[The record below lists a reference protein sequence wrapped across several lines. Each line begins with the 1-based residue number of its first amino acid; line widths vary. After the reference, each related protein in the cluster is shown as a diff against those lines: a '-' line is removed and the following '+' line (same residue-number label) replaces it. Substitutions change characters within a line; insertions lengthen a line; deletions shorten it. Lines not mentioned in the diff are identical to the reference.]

1 MSQVPDR
8 NAPGDGQAYPP
19 PQYGQGSPPPQ
30 YGQGGPQT
38 QYGQGNSQTQ
48 YGQGSPPPQ
57 YGQGNPQAMMASTP
71 AYGMPGM
78 SVPPGMYYDPESGLI
93 LPKGTTLASHGLRIG
108 AYFLAGLLWIVT
120 LFIGYVIWGAITW
133 RDGRT
138 PTQQLL
144 GMRCWKPQ
152 TMTTA
157 TWGTML
163 LRGLSMAVID
173 GIAFGGLVSFVM
185 FLVNKDRR
193 TLYDHISGVV
203 VLHDP
208 NKVLSPV

>member
-1 MSQVPDR
+1 MSQVPGW
-8 NAPGDGQAYPP
+8 NAPGDGQAFPP
-19 PQYGQGSPPPQ
+19 PQYGQGNQ
-30 YGQGGPQT
+30 QAEYQ
-38 QYGQGNSQTQ
+38 QGNPQA
-48 YGQGSPPPQ
+48 Q

-78 SVPPGMYYDPESGLI
+78 SVPSGMYYDPESALT
-93 LPKGTTLASHGLRIG
+93 LPNGTTLASPGLRIG

-120 LFIGYVIWGAITW
+120 LFIGYLIWGAITW

-152 TMTTA
+152 TRTTA

-208 NKVLSPV
+208 NKVLSPVHARPPMQPM